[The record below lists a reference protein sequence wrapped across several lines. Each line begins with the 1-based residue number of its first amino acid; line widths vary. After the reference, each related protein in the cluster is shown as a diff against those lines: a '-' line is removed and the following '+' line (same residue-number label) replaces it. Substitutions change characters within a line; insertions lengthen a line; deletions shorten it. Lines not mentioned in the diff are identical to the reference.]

1 MWLWKWNS
9 CESRATSAK
18 ASESS
23 ISFTCCYMERK
34 NPNKRNASKH
44 RDAIVTCTHT
54 YTHTFL
60 YKFSPRI
67 YLPARHNPQ
76 SDEDEEWSTFL
87 SFPPIFFFCLCGP
100 SLKAKQ
106 IEILI
111 LSCAGMLER
120 EDRQKETVTEIIKSS
135 ASCRWC
141 SEMRILFC
149 SAGCVFVQLLL
160 LLLLPLHRKTI
171 EEMFFVLSP
180 PPPGCGRWRWGV
192 NSWCTRRNNA
202 SFLCLYVCLCSER
215 E

>member
-1 MWLWKWNS
+1 MHIHIRSYTNS
-9 CESRATSAK
+9 RPEY
-18 ASESS
+18 
-23 ISFTCCYMERK
+23 TCQHGTTHKTMKMK
-34 NPNKRNASKH
+34 NEALSW
-44 RDAIVTCTHT
+44 A
-54 YTHTFL
+54 FL
-60 YKFSPRI
+60 PS
-67 YLPARHNPQ
+67 
-76 SDEDEEWSTFL
+76 
-87 SFPPIFFFCLCGP
+87 FFCLCGP
-100 SLKAKQ
+100 SLKANQ

-160 LLLLPLHRKTI
+160 LLPLHRKTI